1 MSSPASAKRSYDVA
15 DLSYVDLQSEDSEG
29 KHTMAKP
36 SSTPGGLLDSS
47 AQMPLLPSIETDAF
61 ARSTITSSI
70 SVPATTEKPVK
81 RPKLS
86 TSEKEAKRI
95 EKEAK
100 DRQKAEEKAK
110 KDIERAKKD
119 AEKAAKD
126 EERRKVK
133 EAKDEQARTKEE
145 EKRKKED
152 ERMKKARVSISN
164 ESQETYTDV

>member
-1 MSSPASAKRSYDVA
+1 MSTIALSMSSPASAKRSYDVA

-29 KHTMAKP
+29 KHTMANP

-86 TSEKEAKRI
+86 TSEKAAKRI

-100 DRQKAEEKAK
+100 DRQKAEEK
-110 KDIERAKKD
+110 AKKD